1 MERVNRIRDSGHR
14 NRFSYARMS
23 RTRAVSV
30 SRGFSVIEMLVVL
43 AILVLL
49 VLVSIPWFN
58 RIRRRS
64 EMRSAAME
72 ISTTLVA
79 ARMRAVK
86 QNLNA
91 TVFITPAASLGDFS
105 RISTVEATPVATP
118 AFTPTPAPKSLSN
131 LLISGKALRIVD
143 SPAGGITF
151 NGEGRRIAPVS
162 PLPGTITIEGPMGG
176 GPVNQITIE
185 TNTAGKVKIIT
196 PVVWQ

>member
-1 MERVNRIRDSGHR
+1 
-14 NRFSYARMS
+14 MS
-23 RTRAVSV
+23 RTSSVSV

-43 AILVLL
+43 LLLVLL
-49 VLVSIPWFN
+49 VLVSIPWFS
-58 RIRRRS
+58 RIRRRA
-64 EMRSAAME
+64 EIRSAAME

-79 ARMRAVK
+79 ARMRAVR
-86 QNLNA
+86 QNVNA
-91 TVFITPAASLGDFS
+91 TVFITPAASLAGFNS
-105 RISTVEATPVATP
+105 ITTVEATPVATP
-118 AFTPTPAPKSLSN
+118 AFVPTPSANSLSN
-131 LLISGKALRIVD
+131 LLISGRALRVVD

-176 GPVNQITIE
+176 GPVNQITID

>member
-1 MERVNRIRDSGHR
+1 
-14 NRFSYARMS
+14 MS
-23 RTRAVSV
+23 RASAIPV

-43 AILVLL
+43 VILVLL
-49 VLVSIPWFN
+49 VLVTIPFFS

-64 EMRSAAME
+64 EIRSAAME

-86 QNLNA
+86 QNVNA
-91 TVFITPAASLGDFS
+91 TVFITPAASVGGFN
-105 RISTVEATPVATP
+105 RIGTIEATPIATP
-118 AFTPTPAPKSLSN
+118 AFVPTPAANMLPN
-131 LLISGKALRIVD
+131 LLIPGRAMRFVS

-176 GPVNQITIE
+176 GPVNQIKID